1 MRRIGFLG
9 ATDATAYAQRITAL
23 RAGFRDAGYVEGTTL
38 EIVFR
43 WAEGRYE
50 RLPALAAE
58 LVALK
63 VDVIV
68 THAIP
73 PTLAAKKATTT
84 IPIVMTNVGDAQ
96 SAGIVAN
103 LARPEGNITGDTFFG
118 PELNLKRLEL
128 VKSTFPQVKRVA
140 VLANLDNPGNA
151 RTVREMEAPAAALG
165 MTLERFDVR
174 NAVTLDAA
182 FAAMAAKRPHALAV
196 VEDAALIGLLKPIA
210 KGALNYALPSI
221 GFVEFAAAGG
231 TIGYGP
237 DFLDLYRRAAGTVDR
252 ILKGARPGDIPVQ
265 RPTKFLLVL
274 NLATARTLGVTI
286 PESLRLRADEIIG

>member
-9 ATDATAYAQRITAL
+9 ATNATAYAQRIEAL
-23 RAGFRDAGYVEGTTL
+23 RAGFRDLGYVEGVTL

-43 WAEGRYE
+43 WADGRYE
-50 RLPALAAE
+50 RLAALAAE

-73 PTLAAKKATTT
+73 PTLAAKKATAT

-96 SAGIVAN
+96 STGIVAN
-103 LARPEGNITGDTFFG
+103 LARPEGNITGDTFFA

-128 VKSTFPQVKRVA
+128 LKSTLPQAQRIA
-140 VLANLDNPGNA
+140 VLANLENPGNA
-151 RTVREMEAPAAALG
+151 RTVREMEAPATGLG
-165 MTLERFDVR
+165 LALERFDVR
-174 NAVTLDAA
+174 DAVALEAA
-182 FAAMAAKRPHALAV
+182 FTAMAARRPHALAV
-196 VEDAALIGLLKPIA
+196 LEDAALIGLLKPIA
-210 KGALNYALPSI
+210 EGALRHGLPSI

-231 TIGYGP
+231 MIGYGP

-274 NLATARTLGVTI
+274 NLATARSLGVTI
-286 PESLRLRADEIIG
+286 PESVRLRANELVG